1 MSSRL
6 LSFFAPTSASIAAL
20 MLFFGLATSAHAD
33 ETSTPTESSSAVA
46 AQKESNPTPGVDVW
60 QYLASPFGDP
70 PALPTPTTSPA
81 NSTAAAEAV
90 RKWPEEYWNCL
101 LLNLRGMGSDLA
113 TRLVAKACQ
122 EKYPQQ

>member
-1 MSSRL
+1 MFSRL
-6 LSFFAPTSASIAAL
+6 LSFFAPTSASIATL
-20 MLFFGLATSAHAD
+20 ILFFGPVHPAHAD
-33 ETSTPTESSSAVA
+33 ETSAAGESISAEA
-46 AQKESNPTPGVDVW
+46 AQKESNSTPGVDVW

-70 PALPTPTTSPA
+70 PALPTPAASATS
-81 NSTAAAEAV
+81 STAAAEPV

>member
-1 MSSRL
+1 MSSAPLSAL
-6 LSFFAPTSASIAAL
+6 LASLTLTFVLGFSLSAQAQEPADAA
-20 MLFFGLATSAHAD
+20 
-33 ETSTPTESSSAVA
+33 ETLSTASEEKKPE
-46 AQKESNPTPGVDVW
+46 QPGVDVW

-70 PALPTPTTSPA
+70 PALSSATTPSTT
-81 NSTAAAEAV
+81 TATTIAAPE

-113 TRLVAKACQ
+113 TRLIAKACQ

>member
-6 LSFFAPTSASIAAL
+6 LSFFAPTSASIAVL
-20 MLFFGLATSAHAD
+20 MLFFGLASPVHAD
-33 ETSTPTESSSAVA
+33 ETSTASESNSAVA
-46 AQKESNPTPGVDVW
+46 AQKESNPPPGVDVW

-70 PALPTPTTSPA
+70 PALPTPGSSPTS
-81 NSTAAAEAV
+81 STAAAEPV

>member
-1 MSSRL
+1 MSSAP
-6 LSFFAPTSASIAAL
+6 LSAPYASLAAAFVLTLSLALPVHAQEASATAENPETAEKSAA
-20 MLFFGLATSAHAD
+20 
-33 ETSTPTESSSAVA
+33 EQP
-46 AQKESNPTPGVDVW
+46 NVDVW

-70 PALPTPTTSPA
+70 PALPAAASPA
-81 NSTAAAEAV
+81 APTATAATAEAP